1 LYRGTEPPENGGWP
15 LTELH
20 RNLELKARCP
30 DPGAAR
36 AAVRRLVGREA
47 EAQIQTDTY
56 FRVAHG
62 RLKLREIE
70 GQPAELIWYDRPDQS
85 AARTSAYYRVPAPDA
100 AGLKAALAAAVGV
113 RGEVR
118 KQREITLWHNVR
130 IHLDD
135 VSGLGTFVELEAVLS
150 PNDNEAVARVRLA
163 ELCAALGVRPG
174 DQLGSSYADLLGL

>member
-1 LYRGTEPPENGGWP
+1 LYRGTGPAGNGGCP

-20 RNLELKARCP
+20 RNLEIKARCLGP
-30 DPGAAR
+30 AAAR
-36 AAVRRLVGREA
+36 AAVRRLVGREPEVQA
-47 EAQIQTDTY
+47 QTDTY
-56 FRVAHG
+56 FRALNG

-85 AARTSAYYRVPAPDA
+85 AARTSAYYRVPVPDA
-100 AGLKAALAAAVGV
+100 AGLKAALAAALGV

-118 KQREITLWHNVR
+118 KRREITLWHNVR

-135 VSGLGTFVELEAVLS
+135 VAGLGSFVEFEAVLS
-150 PNDNEAVARVRLA
+150 PSDQETVAKVRLA
-163 ELCAALGVRPG
+163 ELCAALRVRPA